1 MSVTLDLPHEL
12 EDELAAKAA
21 QLGLPLPEYILRVLS
36 TTVAIGDKPKTGADL
51 VEYWQNEEVIG
62 ARPDV
67 TDSQGHAQ
75 QSRRRAERRTR
86 T

>member
-12 EDELAAKAA
+12 EDELAAEAG

-36 TTVAIGDKPKTGADL
+36 ITVATGDEPKTGADL
-51 VEYWQNEEVIG
+51 VEYWQNEDVIG
-62 ARPDV
+62 TRPDI
-67 TDSQGHAQ
+67 TDSQGHARQ
-75 QSRRRAERRTR
+75 IRRRAERRTR

>member
-12 EDELAAKAA
+12 EDELAAEAA

-36 TTVAIGDKPKTGADL
+36 TTVAAGDEPKTGADL

-62 ARPDV
+62 TRPDI
-67 TDSQGHAQ
+67 TDSQEHARQ
-75 QSRRRAERRTR
+75 IRRRAERRTR